1 MKTAGREIQAWIFAR
16 GGSRG
21 LPGKNI
27 RPLCGRPLLQYAV
40 AVARA
45 SAYIR
50 EVFVSTDSEE
60 IAAVARAAGAVV
72 PFLRPAELA
81 GDRTPERLAWRH
93 AIEWNRS
100 QTRYSRM
107 EVMVSLPPTA
117 PLRTVAE
124 VDSCIEAF
132 LRGGSDTVI
141 AVSRSNRHPAFNMV
155 TLDQEGY
162 ARLAMEQERGA
173 CRQSFSPVYNIATAV
188 YVTDP
193 DFVLAQDHYFDG
205 RVRGVEIPEEDALDI
220 DSALDFKIADMLM
233 RERNHGTR
241 C

>member
-1 MKTAGREIQAWIFAR
+1 M
-16 GGSRG
+16 
-21 LPGKNI
+21 
-27 RPLCGRPLLQYAV
+27 
-40 AVARA
+40 
-45 SAYIR
+45 
-50 EVFVSTDSEE
+50 
-60 IAAVARAAGAVV
+60 
-72 PFLRPAELA
+72 
-81 GDRTPERLAWRH
+81 
-93 AIEWNRS
+93 
-100 QTRYSRM
+100 
-107 EVMVSLPPTA
+107 
-117 PLRTVAE
+117 
-124 VDSCIEAF
+124 
-132 LRGGSDTVI
+132 I

-233 RERNHGTR
+233 RERNHGTQ